1 MVKGHH
7 NWICAAYPHFVCCY
21 RSETLAQCA
30 QLLLTSA
37 WSFVA
42 PLLLLF
48 FSVILFCWKKYFKST
63 ENLFSSFSVGKQI
76 FFKNRKCSY
85 LCECSEHGSTTWTTS
100 ADFSLKVLGLVV
112 AAAFRLL
119 AFSVEKKKKWGGG
132 GKPRKCSHLCERSE
146 HGVTA
151 GTYLCCA
158 SQHPRHSL
166 SQSCWRSRAAKG
178 WVSFLAVCCYLFF
191 ELLFVT
197 QVEDHAL
204 AVLFISAPNQS
215 LLEDGPPDPAKIGC
229 RF

>member
-1 MVKGHH
+1 MV
-7 NWICAAYPHFVCCY
+7 
-21 RSETLAQCA
+21 AQRE
-30 QLLLTSA
+30 QLPLTSA
-37 WSFVA
+37 WRFWA
-42 PLLLLF
+42 LLLLLLF
-48 FSVILFCWKKYFKST
+48 ACWPF
-63 ENLFSSFSVGKQI
+63 
-76 FFKNRKCSY
+76 
-85 LCECSEHGSTTWTTS
+85 
-100 ADFSLKVLGLVV
+100 
-112 AAAFRLL
+112 LL
-119 AFSVEKKKKWGGG
+119 KKKKSVGGGGGG

-204 AVLFISAPNQS
+204 AALFISAPNQP
-215 LLEDGPPDPAKIGC
+215 LLEDGPPDPAKVGC